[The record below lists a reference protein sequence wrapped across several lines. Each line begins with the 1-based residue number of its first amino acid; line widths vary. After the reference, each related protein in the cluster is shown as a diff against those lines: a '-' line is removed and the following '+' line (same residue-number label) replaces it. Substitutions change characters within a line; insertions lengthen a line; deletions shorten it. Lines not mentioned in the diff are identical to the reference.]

1 MRDLPIESIAF
12 RLLAIL
18 LASILVVLEQFDS
31 AIIILLI
38 GILVELPTTVEVVKR
53 WG

>member
-12 RLLAIL
+12 RLAIIL
-18 LASILVVLEQFDS
+18 LASFFVVLEQFDS

-38 GILVELPTTVEVVKR
+38 GILIEVPAGGSTK
-53 WG
+53 